1 MGASY
6 AQKLNQLGHTI
17 YGYDINKDVITQ
29 AQEEGILSNDND
41 LSKLMTSDVIILA
54 LYPKDN
60 IHFIDQHQHLFKIH
74 ALITD
79 ISGVKSHSVYDIE
92 SILRPDLHYVSHH
105 PMAGRAKKGFQA
117 KDSQMFLNNNVIMI
131 DTPRATEEDY
141 KVLTHIVSG
150 LGFKKIIT
158 LTPEVHDE
166 VIAFTSQLTH
176 AIAVSL
182 MDSQNEVILG
192 TTGDS
197 FRDLT
202 RIANINEELWSELF
216 LENKEFFIKAI
227 ETFQNKLTDIKNQ
240 VINDDKDGLKNTLK
254 KARLKRESFEK
265 HT

>member
-17 YGYDINKDVITQ
+17 YGYDINKDVISQ
-29 AQEEGILSNDND
+29 AQEEGIVNHDND

-60 IHFIDQHQHLFKIH
+60 ISFISSHQHLFKEH
-74 ALITD
+74 ALVTD
-79 ISGVKSHSVYDIE
+79 ISGVKRQSVHQIE
-92 SILRPDLHYVSHH
+92 RILRTDLHYVSHH
-105 PMAGRAKKGFQA
+105 PMAGRAKKGFQS
-117 KDSQMFLNNNVIMI
+117 KDSQMFLNNNVIII

-141 KVLTHIVSG
+141 KIMHHIVHA

-158 LTPEVHDE
+158 LTPEAHDE

-182 MDSQNEVILG
+182 MDSQTEVILG
-192 TTGDS
+192 STGDS

-216 LENKEFFIKAI
+216 LENKEFFIKSI
-227 ETFQNKLTDIKNQ
+227 ETFQDKLTLIKQHVMNE
-240 VINDDKDGLKNTLK
+240 DKEALKNTLK
-254 KARLKRESFEK
+254 QARLKRESFEK